1 MLQSD
6 WRHCR
11 FPFFNQ
17 EPVPQE
23 PVNLQQQQQPQ
34 QPQQPPQQQQQQQQ
48 HNNGH
53 HRIGG
58 IGIGVGGG
66 IGIGIGREPGGGGR
80 AATLDI
86 VGRIAAAHNRLPQ
99 QVVLQPSQ
107 RLADPQQWSPAAR
120 ARHPAGLRAVRYSFS
135 NAPRRNNVLWVK
147 PDRTGTRRP
156 LFDGDDKKKKKKPK

>member
-17 EPVPQE
+17 EPAPQE
-23 PVNLQQQQQPQ
+23 PVNLHQQQQPQ
-34 QPQQPPQQQQQQQQ
+34 QPPQPQQ

-58 IGIGVGGG
+58 IGIGIGVGSGG
-66 IGIGIGREPGGGGR
+66 GIGIGREPGGSR

-107 RLADPQQWSPAAR
+107 RLADPQQ
-120 ARHPAGLRAVRYSFS
+120 
-135 NAPRRNNVLWVK
+135 
-147 PDRTGTRRP
+147 
-156 LFDGDDKKKKKKPK
+156 